1 MEKNMGKLSDAFPY
15 LAVAALAATGVGLA
29 GAGAAAGAGAGT
41 AAAAGA
47 GALGTQTGLALGSA
61 LGSSAALGTG
71 AALAPEAAFLAS
83 MGASSPAVA
92 PLAAAEVG
100 ASQLALAPNTGHF
113 MGTQYG
119 TTPQWAQLGQAG
131 GVEGMAG
138 VSRYGSP
145 LSTGTQGSI
154 APSHIPQLDT
164 AYAPVDAM
172 TMKTKPHFM
181 GDPTIKDAV
190 AKAGDYPF
198 GGRAMESA
206 TPQWMDMSS
215 NISPVVE
222 EGTKTLMEKL
232 NIDKGT
238 AFQIASQFYAGS
250 MEAPPN
256 FQGQPVAP
264 TGRQRTYSPSTMAQ
278 IMDRTRSNTN
288 RQIRRSTV

>member
-1 MEKNMGKLSDAFPY
+1 MGKLSDAAPY

-29 GAGAAAGAGAGT
+29 GAGAAGGTIAGTTAGAT
-41 AAAAGA
+41 
-47 GALGTQTGLALGSA
+47 GALGAAGTQTGLALGSA
-61 LGSSAALGTG
+61 LGTG
-71 AALAPEAAFLAS
+71 AAVAPEAAFLAS

-92 PLAAAEVG
+92 PLATEAAA
-100 ASQLALAPNTGHF
+100 ASLAPNTGHF
-113 MGTQYG
+113 MGSQYG
-119 TTPQWAQLGQAG
+119 GIPEYANYTNIASP
-131 GVEGMAG
+131 MAG
-138 VSRYGSP
+138 VTPPTTPVG
-145 LSTGTQGSI
+145 
-154 APSHIPQLDT
+154 ANLDT
-164 AYAPVDAM
+164 SYAPVDAM

-222 EGTKTLMEKL
+222 EGTKTLMDQL
-232 NIDKGT
+232 GIDKST
-238 AFQIASQFYAGS
+238 AAQIASQFYAGS

-278 IMDRTRSNTN
+278 IMDRTRGNYN
-288 RQIRRSTV
+288 RNIRRSTV

>member
-47 GALGTQTGLALGSA
+47 GTAGALGAAGTQTGLALGA
-61 LGSSAALGTG
+61 GALGTG
-71 AALAPEAAFLAS
+71 AAVAPEAAFLAS

-92 PLAAAEVG
+92 PLATEAAA
-100 ASQLALAPNTGHF
+100 ASLAPQGGHF

-119 TTPQWAQLGQAG
+119 ATPQWAQLGQAG

-172 TMKTKPHFM
+172 TPKPNY
-181 GDPTIKDAV
+181 A
-190 AKAGDYPF
+190 F

-222 EGTKTLMEKL
+222 EGTKTLMDQL
-232 NIDKGT
+232 GIDKST
-238 AFQIASQFYAGS
+238 AAQLASQFYAGS
-250 MEAPPN
+250 MEAPQN
-256 FQGQPVAP
+256 FQGQPVAS
-264 TGRQRTYSPSTMAQ
+264 TGRQRTYSPSPYTMAQ
-278 IMDRTRSNTN
+278 IGDRTRGNYN

>member
-1 MEKNMGKLSDAFPY
+1 MGKLSDAFPY

-29 GAGAAAGAGAGT
+29 GAGGVAAGT
-41 AAAAGA
+41 AGATGAAAGA

-164 AYAPVDAM
+164 AYAPVDA
-172 TMKTKPHFM
+172 KTPKPNY
-181 GDPTIKDAV
+181 A
-190 AKAGDYPF
+190 F
-198 GGRAMESA
+198 GVGL
-206 TPQWMDMSS
+206 WKVLHH
-215 NISPVVE
+215 NGWICLV
-222 EGTKTLMEKL
+222 
-232 NIDKGT
+232 I
-238 AFQIASQFYAGS
+238 Y
-250 MEAPPN
+250 
-256 FQGQPVAP
+256 
-264 TGRQRTYSPSTMAQ
+264 RQ
-278 IMDRTRSNTN
+278 
-288 RQIRRSTV
+288 

>member
-1 MEKNMGKLSDAFPY
+1 MGKLSDAFPY

-47 GALGTQTGLALGSA
+47 GTAGALGAAGTQTGLALGA
-61 LGSSAALGTG
+61 GALGTG
-71 AALAPEAAFLAS
+71 AAVAPEAAFLAS

-92 PLAAAEVG
+92 PLATEAAA
-100 ASQLALAPNTGHF
+100 ASLAPQGGHF

-119 TTPQWAQLGQAG
+119 ATPQWAQLGQAG

-172 TMKTKPHFM
+172 TPKPNY
-181 GDPTIKDAV
+181 A
-190 AKAGDYPF
+190 F

-232 NIDKGT
+232 NIDKST
-238 AFQIASQFYAGS
+238 AAQIASQFYAGS

>member
-1 MEKNMGKLSDAFPY
+1 MGKLSDAFPY

-29 GAGAAAGAGAGT
+29 GAGGVAAGT
-41 AAAAGA
+41 AGATGAAAGA

-172 TMKTKPHFM
+172 TPKPN
-181 GDPTIKDAV
+181 
-190 AKAGDYPF
+190 YPF

>member
-1 MEKNMGKLSDAFPY
+1 MGKLSDAFPY

-47 GALGTQTGLALGSA
+47 GTAGALGAAGTQTGLALGA
-61 LGSSAALGTG
+61 GALGTG
-71 AALAPEAAFLAS
+71 AAVAPEAAFLAS

-232 NIDKGT
+232 NIDKST
-238 AFQIASQFYAGS
+238 AAQIASQFYAGS

>member
-47 GALGTQTGLALGSA
+47 GTAGALGAAGTQTGLALGA
-61 LGSSAALGTG
+61 GALGTG
-71 AALAPEAAFLAS
+71 AAVAPEAAFLAS

-172 TMKTKPHFM
+172 TPKPNY
-181 GDPTIKDAV
+181 A
-190 AKAGDYPF
+190 F

-232 NIDKGT
+232 NIDKST
-238 AFQIASQFYAGS
+238 AAQIASQFYAGS